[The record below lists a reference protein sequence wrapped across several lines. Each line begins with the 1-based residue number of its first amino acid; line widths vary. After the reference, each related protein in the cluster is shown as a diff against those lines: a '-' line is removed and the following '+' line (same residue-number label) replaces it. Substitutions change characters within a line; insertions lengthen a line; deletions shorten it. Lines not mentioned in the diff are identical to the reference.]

1 MSNFPSG
8 YGPAGNFFKWQGGKM
23 AADFIKLISTVAL
36 LLVAGNVSAHGL
48 MSVHSAHQMLESPT
62 FGLSLTLAIYISY
75 LILKCAPQREG

>member
-1 MSNFPSG
+1 
-8 YGPAGNFFKWQGGKM
+8 M

-48 MSVHSAHQMLESPT
+48 MSVHSARQMLESPT

-75 LILKCAPQREG
+75 LILKCAPQRVG

>member
-1 MSNFPSG
+1 
-8 YGPAGNFFKWQGGKM
+8 M

-48 MSVHSAHQMLESPT
+48 MSVHSARQMLESPT

-75 LILKCAPQREG
+75 LIL